1 MNYYGYGYIND
12 MFRKAVKSSN
22 NTDDIIGALN
32 LFFESCDDLKVPI
45 DRQWRHVGIIFDQYR
60 KGEL

>member
-1 MNYYGYGYIND
+1 MNYYGFGYVND
-12 MFRKAVKSSN
+12 MFRKAIKRSN

-32 LFFESCDDLKVPI
+32 LFFELCDDLKVPI
-45 DRQWRHVGIIFDQYR
+45 NMQWRHVGIVFDQYR